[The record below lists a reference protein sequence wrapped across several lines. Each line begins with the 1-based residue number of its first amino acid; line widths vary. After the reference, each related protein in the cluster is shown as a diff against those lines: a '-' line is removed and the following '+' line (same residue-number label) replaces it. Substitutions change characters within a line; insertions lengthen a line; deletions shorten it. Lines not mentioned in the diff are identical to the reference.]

1 MERRWEDG
9 AAPGGWNGDR
19 DLSNGYI
26 TAEIFSWYYPDDIQ
40 MHSFENGTSLPA
52 KLGNWSLLE
61 KFFMKKKLN
70 VSKELIDGTIHCKP
84 GAAEILVQEIYVMLT
99 HRSIIRLSTAVEN
112 RSMLRLSPYCANKT
126 PMKVYGSPKNTDYTR
141 TSSVTCEKYAA
152 LLQRKAATNNAALAE
167 LVAAKYFNPFR
178 WIYIVGRYRSS
189 EGNIGGLST
198 ALQNAA
204 DKPLMPDNEV
214 DFTDRHYQD
223 GLPMVARSTATKA
236 VKSNIT
242 LSEILAEPDMDVNK
256 QKVQAVL
263 DIHLQQR
270 QQDRIADPK
279 RFNVKPSLGE
289 RAIRLM
295 PSSNQNQSE
304 SSLTNRSSS
313 SSLSSGSSE
322 YLG

>member
-1 MERRWEDG
+1 MTSYSEDPKKSG
-9 AAPGGWNGDR
+9 APRDVLKWLQSLDLSFSPKNFRR
-19 DLSNGYI
+19 DLSNGYT

-40 MHSFENGTSLPA
+40 MHSFDNGTSLPA
-52 KLGNWSLLE
+52 KLGNWSLIE

-99 HRSIIRLSTAVEN
+99 HRRV
-112 RSMLRLSPYCANKT
+112 KT
-126 PMKVYGSPKNTDYTR
+126 I
-141 TSSVTCEKYAA
+141 
-152 LLQRKAATNNAALAE
+152 Q
-167 LVAAKYFNPFR
+167 
-178 WIYIVGRYRSS
+178 
-189 EGNIGGLST
+189 
-198 ALQNAA
+198 
-204 DKPLMPDNEV
+204 DNEV

-242 LSEILAEPDMDVNK
+242 LSEILAEPDNDVNK

-279 RFNVKPSLGE
+279 RFNVKQSLGE

-313 SSLSSGSSE
+313 SSLSSGSSQTDIRSKTSVSFKE
-322 YLG
+322 IKVNQGDRSYVSSSVSSASPSTLSAP